1 MKKRSMSVALV
12 AGLIALGFIPAA
24 HAQSKITFTASNGA
38 PLASQSLTGLNPAG
52 DVVTLTIGSFPTG
65 KGLYVYQGV
74 QGAMGA
80 RPTQINQS
88 SQQWVTTAMGGTAKP
103 TDLIS
108 IKVDNGH
115 AWGADCAHQICGIA
129 IEFDH
134 ASTADHSEDQFF
146 PITFAA
152 QSTAPAS
159 SAPVTSVTITAQI
172 DGKNLSAT
180 MPGSLP
186 YETPKYVVVTT
197 SDGSTP
203 TLKISADPSG
213 KTFCSVKDNLITALA
228 GTNYCNLEIATP
240 NGKANFP
247 FALTPGVQ
255 FVRSAPKIM
264 KVGQVIT
271 LSAQTNFGESV
282 TYKVATNSTCKLAGN
297 KITGK
302 KVGTCMLSVK
312 APGTVNYS
320 ALKGSI
326 SFEVNK

>member
-1 MKKRSMSVALV
+1 MAAVLV
-12 AGLIALGFIPAA
+12 AGLIAIGLAPSAQ
-24 HAQSKITFTASNGA
+24 AQSKVTFTAATGA
-38 PLASQSLTGLNPAG
+38 PLASQTLTGLNPGG
-52 DVVTLTIGSFPTG
+52 DVVTLTLGSFPTG

-88 SQQWVTTAMGGTAKP
+88 SEQWVTTAMGGTAKP

-108 IKVDNGH
+108 VKVDNGH
-115 AWGADCAHQICGIA
+115 AWGADCAHQVCGIA

-152 QSTAPAS
+152 QSTTPA
-159 SAPVTSVTITAQI
+159 ATTPVTSVTITAQI

-180 MPGSLP
+180 VPGSLP

-197 SDGSTP
+197 SDGSKP
-203 TLKISADPSG
+203 TLTISADPSG
-213 KTFCSVKDNLITALA
+213 KTFCNVKDNLITALA
-228 GTNYCNLEIATP
+228 GTNYCNLEITTTK
-240 NGKANFP
+240 GKADFP

-255 FVRSAPKIM
+255 FVRTAPKSI
-264 KVGQVIT
+264 KIGQAIS
-271 LSAQTNFGESV
+271 LSAKTNFGESA
-282 TYKVATNSTCKLAGN
+282 TYKVATNSTCKISGS

-302 KVGTCMLSVK
+302 KVGTCSVSVK
-312 APGTVNYS
+312 APGTANYP

-326 SFEVNK
+326 SFEVSK

>member
-1 MKKRSMSVALV
+1 
-12 AGLIALGFIPAA
+12 
-24 HAQSKITFTASNGA
+24 
-38 PLASQSLTGLNPAG
+38 
-52 DVVTLTIGSFPTG
+52 
-65 KGLYVYQGV
+65 
-74 QGAMGA
+74 
-80 RPTQINQS
+80 
-88 SQQWVTTAMGGTAKP
+88 MGGTAKP
-103 TDLIS
+103 TDLIV

-129 IEFDH
+129 INFDH
-134 ASTADHSEDQFF
+134 NSTADHSEDQFF

-159 SAPVTSVTITAQI
+159 SAPVASVNITAQI

-180 MPGSLP
+180 MPGSLQ

-255 FVRSAPKIM
+255 FVRSAPKTM

>member
-1 MKKRSMSVALV
+1 MAAVLV
-12 AGLIALGFIPAA
+12 AGLIAISFAPSAQ
-24 HAQSKITFTASNGA
+24 AQSKVTFTAATGA
-38 PLASQSLTGLNPAG
+38 PLASQTLTGLNPAG
-52 DVVTLTIGSFPTG
+52 DVVTLTLGSFPTG

-88 SQQWVTTAMGGTAKP
+88 SEQWVTTAMGGTAKP

-108 IKVDNGH
+108 VKVDNGH
-115 AWGADCAHQICGIA
+115 AWGADCAHQVCGIA

-152 QSTAPAS
+152 QSTTPA
-159 SAPVTSVTITAQI
+159 ATTPVTSVTITAQI

-180 MPGSLP
+180 VPGSLP

-197 SDGSTP
+197 SDGSKP
-203 TLKISADPSG
+203 TLTISADPSG
-213 KTFCSVKDNLITALA
+213 KTFCNVKDNLITALA
-228 GTNYCNLEIATP
+228 GTNYCNLEITTT
-240 NGKANFP
+240 NGKADFP

-255 FVRSAPKIM
+255 LVRTAPKSI
-264 KVGQVIT
+264 KIGQAIA
-271 LSAQTNFGESV
+271 LSAKTNFGESA
-282 TYKVATNSTCKLAGN
+282 TYKIATNSTCKISGS

-302 KVGTCMLSVK
+302 KAGTCSVSVK
-312 APGTVNYS
+312 APGTANYP

-326 SFEVNK
+326 SFEVSK

>member
-1 MKKRSMSVALV
+1 MNKRNMAALLI
-12 AGLIALGFIPAA
+12 AGLIAVGFVPAA
-24 HAQSKITFTASNGA
+24 QAQARVTFTATTGA
-38 PLASQSLTGLNPAG
+38 PLASQTLTGLNPAG
-52 DVVTLTIGSFPTG
+52 DVVTLTLGTFPTG

-80 RPTQINQS
+80 RPTQINQAS
-88 SQQWVTTAMGGTAKP
+88 EQWVTTAMGGTAKP

-115 AWGADCAHQICGIA
+115 AWGADCAHQVCGIA

-152 QSTAPAS
+152 QSTTPA
-159 SAPVTSVTITAQI
+159 ATTPVTSVTIIAQI

-180 MPGSLP
+180 VPGSLP

-203 TLKISADPSG
+203 KLAISADPSG
-213 KTFCSVKDNLITALA
+213 KTFCNVKDNLITALA
-228 GTNYCNLEIATP
+228 GTNYCNLEIATA

-247 FALTPGVQ
+247 FALTPGIQ
-255 FVRSAPKIM
+255 FVRTAPKTI
-264 KVGQVIT
+264 KVGQVVS
-271 LSAQTNFGESV
+271 LSVKTNFGEGA

-297 KITGK
+297 KISGK

-312 APGTVNYS
+312 APGTANYL

-326 SFEVNK
+326 SFEVSK